1 MSMNFF
7 NVRQDVS
14 YLFSGLNRN
23 STGSGNA
30 FSWLSDYASIKN
42 GSYGKLMRAYYNES
56 SSEKVSS
63 FTKNSVNKTQT
74 EQKAQKE
81 ELSKVTS
88 SADALKESADALLKK
103 GKDSVFEKEEENA
116 VYDAVSSFVKNYN
129 ETLKAASDTSNKS
142 VTNRVNN
149 LMNNTNIYA
158 KQLAKIGITIGED
171 KSLSIDKDTFMKAD
185 KNDIMKLFQGNG
197 SFGYQTSAQASL
209 ISYAAENALS
219 STGLY
224 SSSGNNYY
232 STGNLFNNYF

>member
-1 MSMNFF
+1 M
-7 NVRQDVS
+7 S
-14 YLFSGLNRN
+14 YLFSGLNKN
-23 STGSGNA
+23 STGSSNA
-30 FSWLSDYASIKN
+30 FSWLSDYTSIKN

-56 SSEKVSS
+56 SSEKASS
-63 FTKNSVNKTQT
+63 FAKNTVKKTESEQKTQ
-74 EQKAQKE
+74 KK

-129 ETLKAASDTSNKS
+129 ETLKAAADTSNKS
-142 VTNRVNN
+142 VNNRTNN
-149 LMNNTNIYA
+149 LINNTNIYA

-171 KSLSIDKDTFMKAD
+171 KSLSIDKDIFMKAD
-185 KNDIMKLFQGNG
+185 KNDIKNLFQGNG

-209 ISYAAENALS
+209 ISYAAENAVS
-219 STGLY
+219 SMGLY

-232 STGNLFNNYF
+232 STGNLYNNYF